1 MDYSHKLLV
10 AQQTHP
16 SYEDEDQSPSF
27 KSSLMT
33 FSKGHDNDEHKGE
46 VWKTSYIVKW

>member
-1 MDYSHKLLV
+1 
-10 AQQTHP
+10 
-16 SYEDEDQSPSF
+16 
-27 KSSLMT
+27 MT